1 MPRQTYA
8 AEQARIEKEISKLQK
23 KRDALQTRQRKPILD
38 SIVKSM
44 RQYNLTPEDIAAAFG
59 AKGSGRRTTRKAA
72 PAASTG
78 AKKPVAPKY
87 RHPETG
93 DTWSGR
99 GKPPRWLAA
108 AEEQGSTRESFLI
121 AA

>member
-8 AEQARIEKEISKLQK
+8 AEQARIEKEITKLQK
-23 KRDALQTRQRKPILD
+23 KKEALQSRQRKPILD

-44 RQYNLTPEDIAAAFG
+44 RQYDLTPEDIAAAFS
-59 AKGSGRRTTRKAA
+59 AKGAGRRTARKAT
-72 PAASTG
+72 PASG

-87 RHPETG
+87 RHPDTG

-108 AEEQGSTRESFLI
+108 AEEQGATRESFLI
-121 AA
+121 PA